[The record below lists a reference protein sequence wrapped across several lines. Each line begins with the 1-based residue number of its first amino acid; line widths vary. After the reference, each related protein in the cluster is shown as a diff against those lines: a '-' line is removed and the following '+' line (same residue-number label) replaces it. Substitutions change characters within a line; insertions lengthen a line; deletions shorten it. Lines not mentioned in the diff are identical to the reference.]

1 MEINMIIRRFVMSDI
16 DKLNIQDEQ
25 QHELENSAFMKTEH
39 CFTFIKDNQIIGVFG
54 VFEVYKGRAIVFSF
68 ISKSAGKCLFSVLKS
83 LKRLIEDGL
92 KKTGTDRLEM
102 EVMSGFKHG
111 ERFAEMLGFE
121 CEGVMRKYYKGKDY
135 KLYARIR

>member
-1 MEINMIIRRFVMSDI
+1 MIIRRFEKGDI

-68 ISKSAGKCLFSVLKS
+68 ISKNAGKYLFSVFKS
-83 LKRLIEDGL
+83 LKMLIDDGV
-92 KKTGTDRLEM
+92 KKTSVDRLEM

-121 CEGVMRKYYKGKDY
+121 CEGIMRKYYKGKDY

>member
-1 MEINMIIRRFVMSDI
+1 MIIRRFEKSDI

-68 ISKSAGKCLFSVLKS
+68 ISKNAGL
-83 LKRLIEDGL
+83 
-92 KKTGTDRLEM
+92 
-102 EVMSGFKHG
+102 
-111 ERFAEMLGFE
+111 
-121 CEGVMRKYYKGKDY
+121 
-135 KLYARIR
+135 

>member
-1 MEINMIIRRFVMSDI
+1 MF
-16 DKLNIQDEQ
+16 
-25 QHELENSAFMKTEH
+25 
-39 CFTFIKDNQIIGVFG
+39 
-54 VFEVYKGRAIVFSF
+54 
-68 ISKSAGKCLFSVLKS
+68 KS

-92 KKTGTDRLEM
+92 KKTGIDRLEM